1 MDQIT
6 AEKRTDR
13 RLDPSRLAERKR
25 RRRRQRQRRRIGMI
39 VLTAALCM
47 IAFFAGRCSAP
58 GTAEG
63 HGEAQTAAAERTE
76 NQFAIVRETAE
87 IRETAVVNET
97 EALSD
102 DEKRSYVE
110 AHPELYPEHLVEF
123 MYSSPESVDFI
134 YSYPEYKNKKQVI
147 DLTEEYV
154 RGEIPLL
161 IQWDKR
167 WGYEPYGD
175 DILALSGCGPTCLS
189 MVYTGLTGD
198 LSMHPSAMG
207 AFSEACG
214 YYLEDVGTSWELMG
228 EGTRMLGLE
237 SDTIPVDR
245 DCFYEELDAGHP
257 LICSMSPGDFTDSG
271 HFIVI
276 CGRKGNRLTIHDPN
290 SPERSSRAWSYDEIE
305 DQIKNAWAYHY
316 DDRS

>member
-1 MDQIT
+1 
-6 AEKRTDR
+6 
-13 RLDPSRLAERKR
+13 
-25 RRRRQRQRRRIGMI
+25 MI

-63 HGEAQTAAAERTE
+63 HGEA
-76 NQFAIVRETAE
+76 
-87 IRETAVVNET
+87 
-97 EALSD
+97 
-102 DEKRSYVE
+102 
-110 AHPELYPEHLVEF
+110 HPELYPEHLVEF

-134 YSYPEYKNKKQVI
+134 YSSPEYKNKKQVI

-228 EGTRMLGLE
+228 EGARMLGLE